1 MTTLLSEDGLRAAER
16 RLQAAQ
22 LAGDVAVLDEVL
34 DDRLVF
40 TGPDG
45 LLYGKGD
52 DLHLHRSGEQQVTK
66 VEEEDLIVL
75 VHDRTGVTCFLG
87 QLAGTFKGTSFAARM
102 RYTRTW
108 AFAEETG
115 WRLVAAHASML

>member
-1 MTTLLSEDGLRAAER
+1 VTSLPSEESLRAADR

-22 LAGDVAVLDEVL
+22 LGSEVAVLDELL
-34 DDRLVF
+34 DARLVF

-45 LLYGKGD
+45 LLYGKDD
-52 DLHLHRSGEQQVTK
+52 DLHLHRSGEQKITAVD
-66 VEEEDLIVL
+66 EEELIVL

-87 QLAGTFKGTSFAARM
+87 HLAGTFKGSTFAARM

-108 AFAEETG
+108 AYTDETG
-115 WRLVAAHASML
+115 WRVVAAHASMI